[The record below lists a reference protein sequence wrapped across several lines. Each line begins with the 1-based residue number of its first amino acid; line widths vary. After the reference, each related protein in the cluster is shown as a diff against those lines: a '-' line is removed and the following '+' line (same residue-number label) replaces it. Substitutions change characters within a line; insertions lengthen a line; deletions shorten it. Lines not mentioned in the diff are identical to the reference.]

1 MFGYSSPVVLVR
13 SESGC
18 DEQKSDGSGSDSH
31 GGVDARQRALGC
43 RVVGTGGRKVR
54 GTTRRFLLGVA
65 VLVAVAASA
74 IGVAPPAHAATGV
87 SETPDRTWNTNGT
100 VFDTELSDDGST
112 LYIGGKFTS
121 VRENPPA
128 SPAAASPRTAS
139 RP

>member
-1 MFGYSSPVVLVR
+1 
-13 SESGC
+13 
-18 DEQKSDGSGSDSH
+18 
-31 GGVDARQRALGC
+31 
-43 RVVGTGGRKVR
+43 VR

-74 IGVAPPAHAATGV
+74 IGLSPPVHAVTGTQ
-87 SETPDRTWNTNGT
+87 EIPDRTRNTNGT
-100 VFDTELSDDGST
+100 IFDTELSDDGNT